1 MRESLVSFFSL
12 LFLQLS
18 WFPGAWGEQV
28 PVPLRDVR
36 LRAAVAKSGS
46 TFTYKYLVMN
56 PAINRSQIFKIDID
70 ITRVA
75 GQTQLSRDQLVNGA
89 CYAPHISQRTLQRV
103 PLIPVGID
111 GPAGWICALAPAG
124 APSSGGLASWG
135 AEEQAS
141 LILPD
146 QAMDGFVLTSPGLP
160 GIRSA
165 TINPEIDYDSLPVEF
180 DDPDKMSALLD
191 SLTFR
196 TSSVGPTAPPAAPI
210 PLDFLDYLIELVNDS
225 GNIGWIRVG
234 GVRQSL
240 LAKLDDVRRKV
251 LAGQPTPATNVLK
264 AFLNE
269 VQATSC
275 LGFTCPGN
283 KPLTSEAYALLFF
296 NGNFLLGLLAR

>member
-28 PVPLRDVR
+28 PVPLQDVR
-36 LRAAVAKSGS
+36 LRAAVAKSGN

-160 GIRSA
+160 
-165 TINPEIDYDSLPVEF
+165 VEF

-196 TSSVGPTAPPAAPI
+196 TSSVGPTAPPAALT
-210 PLDFLDYLIELVNDS
+210 PLDFLDYLIGLVNDS

>member
-1 MRESLVSFFSL
+1 MRGPLFGFFSL
-12 LFLQLS
+12 LLLQLS
-18 WFPGAWGEQV
+18 WFPKAWGQQV
-28 PVPLRDVR
+28 PVPLQDVK
-36 LRAAVAKSGS
+36 LQAAVAKGGS
-46 TFTYKYLVMN
+46 TFTYKYLVVN
-56 PAINRSQIFKIDID
+56 PAVNVGRIGKIAID
-70 ITRVA
+70 ITRNA
-75 GQTQLSRDQLVNGA
+75 QQAQLSSDQLVNGG
-89 CYAPHISQRTLQRV
+89 CYAPNISQRTLQRV

-111 GPAGWICALAPAG
+111 GPAGWICALAPVG
-124 APSSGGLASWG
+124 APSSGGLAGWAAKG
-135 AEEQAS
+135 QAF

-146 QAMDGFVLTSPGLP
+146 QTNDGFVLTSPGLP

-165 TINPEIDYDSLPVEF
+165 TIKPAIDYDSLPVEF

-196 TSSVGPTAPPAAPI
+196 TSSVGPTAPPAAPT
-210 PLDFLDYLIELVNDS
+210 PLDFLDYLIGLVNDS

-234 GVRQSL
+234 GVRKSL

-296 NGNFLLGLLAR
+296 NGNFLLGLLAP